1 MMNKSQ
7 LQSYLNWQSLGMRF
21 GAVGLALLLWVF
33 VVSENEYSMVIDM
46 PIEARNLSAQKA
58 HKKEVPEYAQVRL
71 KGPGRVLFKTLLLK
85 NFISNF
91 KLVIDLDRISEE
103 YDFYLNE
110 YYERYPQKVVIPPSY
125 DLEYIEIVYPDSI
138 HISLDE
144 YMVKK
149 LPVKTFLHIKPAPGY
164 TLVGTLIFQPD
175 SIEVAGPRE
184 VIEEMDFISTVNDTY
199 LLQDFDLSIDLLINK
214 QTRSI
219 VEYSQSSVSIFQD
232 IQSVSERIISEVP
245 VKVINVLPNLRL
257 FVNPTTVALT
267 VIGGVD
273 RIAAVKPRDILVT
286 IDFTKQWVASKN
298 YYEPLVTVPIDI
310 IEWQD
315 LSPRNLE
322 LVVTKDSK

>member
-1 MMNKSQ
+1 MSKNQ
-7 LQSYLNWQSLGMRF
+7 LQKYLNWQSLGMRL
-21 GAVGLALLLWVF
+21 GAVGLAILLWVF

-71 KGPGRVLFKTLLLK
+71 KGPGRALFKTLLLK

-110 YYERYPQKVVIPPSY
+110 YYEHYPQKVVIPPSY
-125 DLEYIEIVYPDSI
+125 ELEYIEVVYPDSI

-149 LPVKTFLHIKPAPGY
+149 LTVKAPLKINPAPGY
-164 TLVGTLIFQPD
+164 TLVGNINIYPA

-184 VIEEMDFISTVNDTY
+184 VIQEMKYVSTIKDTF
-199 LLQDFDLSIDLLINK
+199 LLQDFDIDVNLKVDN
-214 QTRSI
+214 QTRSL
-219 VEYSQSSVSIFQD
+219 VEYSQTTISIHQD
-232 IQSVSERIISEVP
+232 IQSVSERIISEIP
-245 VKVINVLPNLRL
+245 VNVINVLPNLRL

-273 RIAAVKPRDILVT
+273 RIAAVNPKDILVT
-286 IDFTKQWVASKN
+286 IDFAKQWISGKN
-298 YYEPLVTVPIDI
+298 YYEPTVSVPVDI
-310 IEWQD
+310 LEWQD

-322 LVVTKDSK
+322 LVVTKDIN

>member
-1 MMNKSQ
+1 MSKNQ
-7 LQSYLNWQSLGMRF
+7 LQKYLNWQSLGMRL
-21 GAVGLALLLWVF
+21 GAVGLAILLWVF
-33 VVSENEYSMVIDM
+33 VVSENEYTMVIDM

-71 KGPGRVLFKTLLLK
+71 KGTGRALFKTLLLK

-110 YYERYPQKVVIPPSY
+110 YYEHYPQKVVIPPSY
-125 DLEYIEIVYPDSI
+125 ELEYIEVVYPDSI

-149 LPVKTFLHIKPAPGY
+149 LTVKAPLKINPAPGY
-164 TLVGTLIFQPD
+164 TLVGNINIYPA

-184 VIEEMDFISTVNDTY
+184 VIQEMKYVSTIKDTF
-199 LLQDFDLSIDLLINK
+199 LLQDFDIDVNLKVDN
-214 QTRSI
+214 QTRSL
-219 VEYSQSSVSIFQD
+219 VEYSQTTISIHQD
-232 IQSVSERIISEVP
+232 IQSVSERIISEIP

-273 RIAAVKPRDILVT
+273 RIAAVNPKDILVT
-286 IDFTKQWVASKN
+286 IDFAKQWISGKN
-298 YYEPLVTVPIDI
+298 YYEPTVSVPVDI
-310 IEWQD
+310 LEWQD

-322 LVVTKDSK
+322 LVVTKDIN

>member
-1 MMNKSQ
+1 MSKNQ
-7 LQSYLNWQSLGMRF
+7 LQNYLNWQSLGMRL

-33 VVSENEYSMVIDM
+33 VVSENEYSMVMDM

-71 KGPGRVLFKTLLLK
+71 KGPGRALFKTLLLK

-110 YYERYPQKVVIPPSY
+110 YYERFPQKVVIPSSY
-125 DLEYIEIVYPDSI
+125 ELEYIEVVYPDSI

-149 LPVKTFLHIKPAPGY
+149 LPVIVPVLIKPAPGY
-164 TLVGTLIFQPD
+164 TQVGELNILPD
-175 SIEVAGPRE
+175 SLDAAGPKE
-184 VIEEMDFISTVNDTY
+184 VIQEMKFVSTIRDTY
-199 LLQDFDLSIDLLINK
+199 LLQDFDLSDNLNIDKKSQSL
-214 QTRSI
+214 
-219 VEYSQSSVSIFQD
+219 VEYSQATITIKQN
-232 IQSVSERIISEVP
+232 IEPVSERIISEIP
-245 VKVINVLPNLRL
+245 VKLINVLPNLRL

-273 RIAAVKPRDILVT
+273 RIAAVNSEDIFVT
-286 IDFTKQWVASKN
+286 IDFAKQWVSGKN
-298 YYEPLVTVPIDI
+298 YYEPSVIVPKDI
-310 IEWQD
+310 LDWQD

-322 LVVTKDSK
+322 LVVTKEIN

>member
-1 MMNKSQ
+1 MSKNQ
-7 LQSYLNWQSLGMRF
+7 LQKYLNWQSLGMRL
-21 GAVGLALLLWVF
+21 GAVGLAILLWVF
-33 VVSENEYSMVIDM
+33 VVSDNEYSMVIDM

-71 KGPGRVLFKTLLLK
+71 KGPGRALFKTLLLK

-110 YYERYPQKVVIPPSY
+110 YYEHYPQKVVIPPSY
-125 DLEYIEIVYPDSI
+125 ELEYIEVVYPDSI

-149 LPVKTFLHIKPAPGY
+149 LTVKAPLKINPAPGY
-164 TLVGTLIFQPD
+164 TLVGNINIYPA

-184 VIEEMDFISTVNDTY
+184 VIQEMKYVSTIKDTF
-199 LLQDFDLSIDLLINK
+199 LLQDFDIDVNLKVDN
-214 QTRSI
+214 QTRSL
-219 VEYSQSSVSIFQD
+219 VEYSQTIISIHQD
-232 IQSVSERIISEVP
+232 IQSVSERIISEIP

-273 RIAAVKPRDILVT
+273 RIAAVNPKDILVT
-286 IDFTKQWVASKN
+286 IDFAKQWISGKN
-298 YYEPLVTVPIDI
+298 YYEPTVSVPVDI
-310 IEWQD
+310 LEWQD

-322 LVVTKDSK
+322 LVVTKDIN

>member
-1 MMNKSQ
+1 
-7 LQSYLNWQSLGMRF
+7 
-21 GAVGLALLLWVF
+21 LAILLWVF

-71 KGPGRVLFKTLLLK
+71 KGPGRALFKTLLLK

-110 YYERYPQKVVIPPSY
+110 YYEHYPQKVVIPPSY
-125 DLEYIEIVYPDSI
+125 ELEYIEVVYPDSI

-149 LPVKTFLHIKPAPGY
+149 LTVKAPLKINPAPGY
-164 TLVGTLIFQPD
+164 TLVGNINIYPA

-184 VIEEMDFISTVNDTY
+184 VIQEMKYVSTIKDTF
-199 LLQDFDLSIDLLINK
+199 LLQDFDIDVNLKVDN
-214 QTRSI
+214 QTRSL
-219 VEYSQSSVSIFQD
+219 VEYSQTTISIHQD
-232 IQSVSERIISEVP
+232 IQSVSERIISEIP

-273 RIAAVKPRDILVT
+273 RIAAVNPKDILVT
-286 IDFTKQWVASKN
+286 IDFAKQWISGKN
-298 YYEPLVTVPIDI
+298 YYEPTVSVPVDI
-310 IEWQD
+310 LEWQD

-322 LVVTKDSK
+322 LVVTKDIN

>member
-1 MMNKSQ
+1 MSKNQ
-7 LQSYLNWQSLGMRF
+7 LQKYLNWQSLGMRL
-21 GAVGLALLLWVF
+21 GAVGLAILLWVF

-71 KGPGRVLFKTLLLK
+71 KGPGRALFKTLLLK

-110 YYERYPQKVVIPPSY
+110 YYEHYPQKVVIPPSY
-125 DLEYIEIVYPDSI
+125 ELEYIEVVYPDSI

-149 LPVKTFLHIKPAPGY
+149 LTVKAPLKINPAPGY
-164 TLVGTLIFQPD
+164 TLVGNINIYPA

-184 VIEEMDFISTVNDTY
+184 VIQEMKYVSTIKDTF
-199 LLQDFDLSIDLLINK
+199 LLQDFDIDVNLKVDN
-214 QTRSI
+214 QTRSL
-219 VEYSQSSVSIFQD
+219 VEYSQTTISIHQD
-232 IQSVSERIISEVP
+232 IQSVSERIISEIP

-273 RIAAVKPRDILVT
+273 RIAAVNPKDILVT
-286 IDFTKQWVASKN
+286 IDFAKQWISGKN
-298 YYEPLVTVPIDI
+298 YYEPTVSVPIDI
-310 IEWQD
+310 LEWQD

-322 LVVTKDSK
+322 LVVTKDIN

>member
-1 MMNKSQ
+1 MSTKQ
-7 LQSYLNWQSLGMRF
+7 LQDYLNWQSLGMRL

-110 YYERYPQKVVIPPSY
+110 YYERYPQKVVLPPAY
-125 DLEYIEIVYPDSI
+125 ELEYIEVVYPDSI

-149 LPVKTFLHIKPAPGY
+149 LPVHATLKIETTPGY
-164 TLVGTLIFQPD
+164 TTIGKLKIDPD
-175 SIEVAGPRE
+175 SIDVAGPRE
-184 VIEEMDFISTVNDTY
+184 IIEEMHLVSTVKDTF
-199 LLQDFDLSIDLLINK
+199 LSQEFDLNTEININK
-214 QTRSI
+214 QTRTI
-219 VEYSQSSVSIFQD
+219 VEYSHSKIAVFQD
-232 IQSVSERIISEVP
+232 IQPVSERIISEIP
-245 VKVINVLPNLRL
+245 VKVRNIFPKLRL
-257 FVNPTTVALT
+257 FVNPTTVSLT
-267 VIGGVD
+267 VVGGVD
-273 RIAAVKPRDILVT
+273 RIAAIKPEDISVT
-286 IDFTKQWVASKN
+286 IDFGKQWIAGKN
-298 YYEPLVTVPIDI
+298 YYEPTVSVPIDI
-310 IEWQD
+310 IDWQD

-322 LVVTKDSK
+322 LVVTKDIK

>member
-1 MMNKSQ
+1 MSKNQ
-7 LQSYLNWQSLGMRF
+7 LQKYLNWQSLGMRL

-71 KGPGRVLFKTLLLK
+71 KGPGRALFKTLLLK

-110 YYERYPQKVVIPPSY
+110 YYEHYPQKVVIPPSY
-125 DLEYIEIVYPDSI
+125 ELEYIEVVYPDSI

-149 LPVKTFLHIKPAPGY
+149 LTVKAPLKINPAPGY
-164 TLVGTLIFQPD
+164 TLVGNINIYPA

-184 VIEEMDFISTVNDTY
+184 VIQEMKYVSTIKDTF
-199 LLQDFDLSIDLLINK
+199 LLQDFDIDVNLKVDN
-214 QTRSI
+214 QTRSL
-219 VEYSQSSVSIFQD
+219 VEYSQTTISIHQD
-232 IQSVSERIISEVP
+232 IQSVSERIISEIP

-273 RIAAVKPRDILVT
+273 RIAAVNPKDILVT
-286 IDFTKQWVASKN
+286 IDFAKQWISGKN
-298 YYEPLVTVPIDI
+298 YYEPTVSVPVDI
-310 IEWQD
+310 LEWQD

-322 LVVTKDSK
+322 LVVTKDIN

>member
-1 MMNKSQ
+1 
-7 LQSYLNWQSLGMRF
+7 
-21 GAVGLALLLWVF
+21 
-33 VVSENEYSMVIDM
+33 
-46 PIEARNLSAQKA
+46 
-58 HKKEVPEYAQVRL
+58 L
-71 KGPGRVLFKTLLLK
+71 KGPGRALFKTLLLK

-110 YYERYPQKVVIPPSY
+110 YYEHYPQKVVIPPSY
-125 DLEYIEIVYPDSI
+125 ELEYIEVVYPDSI

-149 LPVKTFLHIKPAPGY
+149 LTVKAPLKINPAPGY
-164 TLVGTLIFQPD
+164 TLVGNINIYPA

-184 VIEEMDFISTVNDTY
+184 VIQEMKYVSTIKDTF
-199 LLQDFDLSIDLLINK
+199 LLQDFDIDVNLKVDN
-214 QTRSI
+214 QTRSL
-219 VEYSQSSVSIFQD
+219 VEYSQTTISIHQD
-232 IQSVSERIISEVP
+232 IQSVSERIISEIP

-273 RIAAVKPRDILVT
+273 RIAAVNPKDILVT
-286 IDFTKQWVASKN
+286 IDFAKQWISGKN
-298 YYEPLVTVPIDI
+298 YYEPTVSVPVDI
-310 IEWQD
+310 LEWQD

-322 LVVTKDSK
+322 LVVTKDIN

>member
-1 MMNKSQ
+1 MSKNQ
-7 LQSYLNWQSLGMRF
+7 LQNYLNWQSLGMRL

-33 VVSENEYSMVIDM
+33 VVSDNEYSMIIDM

-71 KGPGRVLFKTLLLK
+71 KGPGRALFKTLLLK

-110 YYERYPQKVVIPPSY
+110 YYEHYPQKVVIPPSY
-125 DLEYIEIVYPDSI
+125 ELEYIEVVYPDSI

-149 LPVKTFLHIKPAPGY
+149 LTVKAPLKINPAPGY
-164 TLVGTLIFQPD
+164 TLVGNINIYPA

-184 VIEEMDFISTVNDTY
+184 VIQEMKYVSTIKDTF
-199 LLQDFDLSIDLLINK
+199 LLQDFDIDVNLKVDN
-214 QTRSI
+214 QTRSL
-219 VEYSQSSVSIFQD
+219 VEYSQTTISIHQD
-232 IQSVSERIISEVP
+232 IQSVSERIISEIP

-273 RIAAVKPRDILVT
+273 RIAAVNPKDILVT
-286 IDFTKQWVASKN
+286 IDFAKQWISGKN
-298 YYEPLVTVPIDI
+298 YYEPTVSVPVDI
-310 IEWQD
+310 LEWQD

-322 LVVTKDSK
+322 LVVTKDIN

>member
-1 MMNKSQ
+1 MSKNQ
-7 LQSYLNWQSLGMRF
+7 LQNYLNWQSLGMRL

-33 VVSENEYSMVIDM
+33 VVSDNEYSMIIDM

-71 KGPGRVLFKTLLLK
+71 KGPGRALFKTLLLK

-110 YYERYPQKVVIPPSY
+110 YYEHYPQKVVIPPSY
-125 DLEYIEIVYPDSI
+125 ELEYIEVVYPDSI

-149 LPVKTFLHIKPAPGY
+149 LTVKAPLKINPAPGY
-164 TLVGTLIFQPD
+164 TLVGNINIYPA

-184 VIEEMDFISTVNDTY
+184 VIQEMKYVSTIKDTF
-199 LLQDFDLSIDLLINK
+199 LLQDFDIDVNLKVDN
-214 QTRSI
+214 QTRSL
-219 VEYSQSSVSIFQD
+219 VEYSQTTISIHQD
-232 IQSVSERIISEVP
+232 IQSVSERIISEIP
-245 VKVINVLPNLRL
+245 VNVINVLPNLRL

-273 RIAAVKPRDILVT
+273 RIAAVNPKDILVT
-286 IDFTKQWVASKN
+286 IDFAKQWISGKN
-298 YYEPLVTVPIDI
+298 YYEPTVSVPVDI
-310 IEWQD
+310 LEWQD

-322 LVVTKDSK
+322 LVVTKDIN

>member
-1 MMNKSQ
+1 
-7 LQSYLNWQSLGMRF
+7 MRL
-21 GAVGLALLLWVF
+21 GAVGLAILLWVF
-33 VVSENEYSMVIDM
+33 VVSDNEYSMVIDM

-71 KGPGRVLFKTLLLK
+71 KGPGRALFKTLLLK

-110 YYERYPQKVVIPPSY
+110 YYEHYPQKVVIPPSY
-125 DLEYIEIVYPDSI
+125 ELEYIEVVYPDSI

-149 LPVKTFLHIKPAPGY
+149 LTVKAPLKINPAPGY
-164 TLVGTLIFQPD
+164 TLVGNINIYPA

-184 VIEEMDFISTVNDTY
+184 VIQEMKYVSTIKDTF
-199 LLQDFDLSIDLLINK
+199 LLQDFDIDVNLKVDN
-214 QTRSI
+214 QTRSL
-219 VEYSQSSVSIFQD
+219 VEYSQTTISIHQD
-232 IQSVSERIISEVP
+232 IQSVSERIISEIP

-273 RIAAVKPRDILVT
+273 RIAAVNPKDILVT
-286 IDFTKQWVASKN
+286 IDFAKQWISGKN
-298 YYEPLVTVPIDI
+298 YYEPTVSVPVDI
-310 IEWQD
+310 LEWQD

-322 LVVTKDSK
+322 LVVTKDIN

>member
-1 MMNKSQ
+1 MSKNQ
-7 LQSYLNWQSLGMRF
+7 LQNYLNWQSLGMRL

-33 VVSENEYSMVIDM
+33 VVSDNEYSMIIDM

-71 KGPGRVLFKTLLLK
+71 KGPGRALFKTLLLK

-110 YYERYPQKVVIPPSY
+110 YYERYPQKVVIPPTY
-125 DLEYIEIVYPDSI
+125 DLEYIEVVYPDSI

-149 LPVKTFLHIKPAPGY
+149 LPVRAPLNINPAPGY
-164 TLVGTLIFQPD
+164 TLVGEINIYPA
-175 SIEVAGPRE
+175 SIEAAGPRE
-184 VIEEMDFISTVNDTY
+184 VIQDMKYVSTIKDTF
-199 LLQDFDLSIDLLINK
+199 LSQDFDVDVNLKVDK
-214 QTRSI
+214 QNRSL
-219 VEYSQSSVSIFQD
+219 VEYSQTTISIHQD
-232 IQSVSERIISEVP
+232 IQSVSERIISEIP

-273 RIAAVKPRDILVT
+273 RIAAVNPKDILVT
-286 IDFTKQWVASKN
+286 INFAKQWISGKN
-298 YYEPLVTVPIDI
+298 YYEPTVSVPVDI
-310 IEWQD
+310 LEWQD

-322 LVVTKDSK
+322 LVVTKDIN

>member
-1 MMNKSQ
+1 MSKNQ
-7 LQSYLNWQSLGMRF
+7 LQNYLNWQSLGMRL

-58 HKKEVPEYAQVRL
+58 HKKEVPEFAQVRL
-71 KGPGRVLFKTLLLK
+71 KGPGRTLFKTLLLK

-103 YDFYLNE
+103 YNFYLNE

-125 DLEYIEIVYPDSI
+125 ELEYIEVVYPDSI

-149 LPVKTFLHIKPAPGY
+149 LTVKAPLNIIPAAGY
-164 TLVGTLIFQPD
+164 TLVGEINIYPA
-175 SIEVAGPRE
+175 SIEAAGPRE
-184 VIEEMDFISTVNDTY
+184 VIQEMEYVSTIKDTF
-199 LLQDFDLSIDLLINK
+199 LLQDFDVDVNLKVDK
-214 QTRSI
+214 QTRSL
-219 VEYSQSSVSIFQD
+219 VEYSQTTISIHQD
-232 IQSVSERIISEVP
+232 IQSVSERIISEIP
-245 VKVINVLPNLRL
+245 VKVINILPNLRL

-273 RIAAVKPRDILVT
+273 RIAAVNPKDILVT
-286 IDFTKQWVASKN
+286 IDFTKQWISGKN
-298 YYEPLVTVPIDI
+298 YYEPTVSVPVDI
-310 IEWQD
+310 LEWQD

-322 LVVTKDSK
+322 LVVTKDIN

>member
-1 MMNKSQ
+1 MSKNQ
-7 LQSYLNWQSLGMRF
+7 LQKYLNWQSLGMRL
-21 GAVGLALLLWVF
+21 GAVGLAILLWVF

-71 KGPGRVLFKTLLLK
+71 KGPGRALFKTLLLK

-110 YYERYPQKVVIPPSY
+110 YYEHYPQKVVIPPSY
-125 DLEYIEIVYPDSI
+125 ELEYIEVVYPDSI

-149 LPVKTFLHIKPAPGY
+149 LTVKAPLKINPAPGY
-164 TLVGTLIFQPD
+164 TLVGNINIYPA

-184 VIEEMDFISTVNDTY
+184 VIQEMKYVSTIKDTF
-199 LLQDFDLSIDLLINK
+199 LLQDFDIDVNLKVDN
-214 QTRSI
+214 QTRSL
-219 VEYSQSSVSIFQD
+219 VEYSQTTISIHQD
-232 IQSVSERIISEVP
+232 IQSVSERIISEIP

-273 RIAAVKPRDILVT
+273 RIAAVNPKDILVT
-286 IDFTKQWVASKN
+286 IDFAKQWISGKI
-298 YYEPLVTVPIDI
+298 YYEPTVSVPVDI
-310 IEWQD
+310 LEWQD

-322 LVVTKDSK
+322 LVVTKDIN

>member
-1 MMNKSQ
+1 MNKNQ
-7 LQSYLNWQSLGMRF
+7 LQNYLNWQSLGMRL

-58 HKKEVPEYAQVRL
+58 HKKEVPEHAQVRF
-71 KGPGRVLFKTLLLK
+71 KGPGRALFKTLLLK

-103 YDFYLNE
+103 YNFYLNE

-125 DLEYIEIVYPDSI
+125 EIEYIEVVYPDSI

-149 LPVKTFLHIKPAPGY
+149 LPVKAPLNIIPAIGY
-164 TLVGTLIFQPD
+164 TLVGKINIYPS
-175 SIEVAGPRE
+175 SIEAAGPRE
-184 VIEEMDFISTVNDTY
+184 VIHEMEYVSTIKDTF
-199 LLQDFDLSIDLLINK
+199 LLQDFDIDVNLKVDK
-214 QTRSI
+214 QTRSL
-219 VEYSQSSVSIFQD
+219 VEYSQTTISIHQD
-232 IQSVSERIISEVP
+232 IQPVSERIISEIP
-245 VKVINVLPNLRL
+245 VKVINILPNLRL

-273 RIAAVKPRDILVT
+273 RIAAVNPKDILVT
-286 IDFTKQWVASKN
+286 IDFAKQWISGKN
-298 YYEPLVTVPIDI
+298 YYEPTVSVPVDI
-310 IEWQD
+310 LEWQD

-322 LVVTKDSK
+322 LVVTKDIN

>member
-1 MMNKSQ
+1 MSKNQ
-7 LQSYLNWQSLGMRF
+7 LQKYLNWQSLGMRL
-21 GAVGLALLLWVF
+21 GAVGLAILLWVF
-33 VVSENEYSMVIDM
+33 VVSDNEYSMVIDM

-71 KGPGRVLFKTLLLK
+71 KGTGRALFKTLLLK

-110 YYERYPQKVVIPPSY
+110 YYEHYPQKVVIPPSY
-125 DLEYIEIVYPDSI
+125 ELEYIEVVYPDSI

-149 LPVKTFLHIKPAPGY
+149 LTVKAPLKINPAPGY
-164 TLVGTLIFQPD
+164 TLVGNINIYPA

-184 VIEEMDFISTVNDTY
+184 VIQEMKYVSTIKDTF
-199 LLQDFDLSIDLLINK
+199 LLQDFDIDVNLKVDN
-214 QTRSI
+214 QTRSL
-219 VEYSQSSVSIFQD
+219 VEYSQTTISIHQD
-232 IQSVSERIISEVP
+232 IQSVSERIISEIP
-245 VKVINVLPNLRL
+245 VNVINVLPNLRL

-273 RIAAVKPRDILVT
+273 RIAAVNPKDILVT
-286 IDFTKQWVASKN
+286 IDFAKQWISGKN
-298 YYEPLVTVPIDI
+298 YYEPTVSVPVDI
-310 IEWQD
+310 LEWQD

-322 LVVTKDSK
+322 LVVTKDIN

>member
-1 MMNKSQ
+1 MSKNQ
-7 LQSYLNWQSLGMRF
+7 LQKYLTWQSLGMRL
-21 GAVGLALLLWVF
+21 GAVGLAILLWVF

-71 KGPGRVLFKTLLLK
+71 KGPGRALFKTLLLK

-110 YYERYPQKVVIPPSY
+110 YYEHYPQKVVIPPSY
-125 DLEYIEIVYPDSI
+125 ELEYIEVVYPDSI

-149 LPVKTFLHIKPAPGY
+149 LTVKAPLKINPAPGY
-164 TLVGTLIFQPD
+164 TLVGNINIYPA

-184 VIEEMDFISTVNDTY
+184 VIQEMKYVSTIKDTF
-199 LLQDFDLSIDLLINK
+199 LLQDFDIDVNLKVDN
-214 QTRSI
+214 QTRSL
-219 VEYSQSSVSIFQD
+219 VEYSQTTISIHQD
-232 IQSVSERIISEVP
+232 IQSVSERIISEIP

-273 RIAAVKPRDILVT
+273 RIAAVNPKDILVT
-286 IDFTKQWVASKN
+286 IDFAKQWISGKN
-298 YYEPLVTVPIDI
+298 YYEPTVSVPVDI
-310 IEWQD
+310 LEWQD

-322 LVVTKDSK
+322 LVVTKDIN

>member
-1 MMNKSQ
+1 MSKNQ
-7 LQSYLNWQSLGMRF
+7 LQKYLNWQSLGMRL
-21 GAVGLALLLWVF
+21 GAVGLAILLWVF
-33 VVSENEYSMVIDM
+33 VVSDNEYSMVIDM

-71 KGPGRVLFKTLLLK
+71 KGPGRALFKTLLLK

-110 YYERYPQKVVIPPSY
+110 YYEHYPQKVVIPPSY
-125 DLEYIEIVYPDSI
+125 ELEYIEVVYPDSI

-149 LPVKTFLHIKPAPGY
+149 LTVKAPLKINPAPGY
-164 TLVGTLIFQPD
+164 TLVGNINIYPA

-184 VIEEMDFISTVNDTY
+184 VIQEMKYVSTIKDTF
-199 LLQDFDLSIDLLINK
+199 LLQDFDINVNLK
-214 QTRSI
+214 VDNQTRSL
-219 VEYSQSSVSIFQD
+219 VEYSQTTISIHQD
-232 IQSVSERIISEVP
+232 IQSVSERIISEIP

-273 RIAAVKPRDILVT
+273 RIAAVNPKDILVT
-286 IDFTKQWVASKN
+286 INFAKQWISGKN
-298 YYEPLVTVPIDI
+298 YYEPTVSVPVDI
-310 IEWQD
+310 LEWQD

-322 LVVTKDSK
+322 LVVTKDIN

>member
-1 MMNKSQ
+1 
-7 LQSYLNWQSLGMRF
+7 MRL
-21 GAVGLALLLWVF
+21 GAVGLAILLWVF

-71 KGPGRVLFKTLLLK
+71 KGPGRALFKTLLLK

-110 YYERYPQKVVIPPSY
+110 YYEHYPQKVVIPPSY
-125 DLEYIEIVYPDSI
+125 ELEYIEVVYPDSI

-149 LPVKTFLHIKPAPGY
+149 LTVKAPLKINPAPGY
-164 TLVGTLIFQPD
+164 TLVGNINIYPA

-184 VIEEMDFISTVNDTY
+184 VIQEMKYVSTIKDTF
-199 LLQDFDLSIDLLINK
+199 LLQDFDIDVNLKVDN
-214 QTRSI
+214 QTRSL
-219 VEYSQSSVSIFQD
+219 VEYSQTTISIHQD
-232 IQSVSERIISEVP
+232 IQSVSERIISEIP

-273 RIAAVKPRDILVT
+273 RIAAVNPKDILVT
-286 IDFTKQWVASKN
+286 IDFAKQWISGKN
-298 YYEPLVTVPIDI
+298 YYEPTVSVPVDI
-310 IEWQD
+310 LEWQD

-322 LVVTKDSK
+322 LVVTKDIN

>member
-1 MMNKSQ
+1 MSKNQ
-7 LQSYLNWQSLGMRF
+7 LQKYLNWQSLGMRL
-21 GAVGLALLLWVF
+21 GAVGLAILLWVF

-71 KGPGRVLFKTLLLK
+71 KGPGRALFKTLLLK

-125 DLEYIEIVYPDSI
+125 ELEYIEVVYPDSI

-149 LPVKTFLHIKPAPGY
+149 LTVKAPLKINPAPGY
-164 TLVGTLIFQPD
+164 TLVGNINIYPA

-184 VIEEMDFISTVNDTY
+184 VIQEMKYVSTIKDTF
-199 LLQDFDLSIDLLINK
+199 LLQDFDIDVNLKVDN
-214 QTRSI
+214 QTRSL
-219 VEYSQSSVSIFQD
+219 VEYSQTTISIHQD
-232 IQSVSERIISEVP
+232 IQSVSERIISEIP

-273 RIAAVKPRDILVT
+273 RIAAVNPKDILVT
-286 IDFTKQWVASKN
+286 IDFAKQWISGKN
-298 YYEPLVTVPIDI
+298 YYEPTVSVPVDI
-310 IEWQD
+310 LEWQD

-322 LVVTKDSK
+322 LVVTKDIN

>member
-1 MMNKSQ
+1 MNKSQ
-7 LQSYLNWQSLGMRF
+7 LQNYLNWQSLGMRL

-33 VVSENEYSMVIDM
+33 VVSENEYTMVIDM

-58 HKKEVPEYAQVRL
+58 HRKEVPEYAQVRL

-85 NFISNF
+85 NFITNF

-110 YYERYPQKVVIPPSY
+110 YYERYPQKVVFPPSY
-125 DLEYIEIVYPDSI
+125 DLEYIEVVYPDSI

-149 LPVKTFLHIKPAPGY
+149 LPLIAQVRIKTAPGY
-164 TLVGTLIFQPD
+164 TMVGKINLFPD
-175 SIEVAGPRE
+175 SITAAGPRE
-184 VIEEMDFISTVNDTY
+184 VIENMTYISIIKDTFM
-199 LLQDFDLSIDLLINK
+199 LQEFDLNVSLKIDM
-214 QTRSI
+214 QTRSL
-219 VEYSQSSVSIFQD
+219 VEDSQTTILMHQD
-232 IQSVSERIISEVP
+232 IQSVSERIISEIP
-245 VKVINVLPNLRL
+245 VKVVNVLPNLRL

-273 RIAAVKPRDILVT
+273 RIADIESDDIIVT
-286 IDFTKQWVASKN
+286 IDFAKQWISGKN
-298 YYEPLVTVPIDI
+298 YYEPTVKIPVDI
-310 IEWQD
+310 LEWQD

-322 LVVTKDSK
+322 LVVTKDIN

>member
-1 MMNKSQ
+1 MSKNQ
-7 LQSYLNWQSLGMRF
+7 LQKYLNWQSLGMRL
-21 GAVGLALLLWVF
+21 GAVGLAILLWVF

-71 KGPGRVLFKTLLLK
+71 KGPGRALFKTLLLK

-125 DLEYIEIVYPDSI
+125 DLEYIEVVYPDSI

-149 LPVKTFLHIKPAPGY
+149 LTVKAPLKINPAPGY
-164 TLVGTLIFQPD
+164 TLVGNINIYPA

-184 VIEEMDFISTVNDTY
+184 VIQEMKYVSTIKDTF
-199 LLQDFDLSIDLLINK
+199 LLQDFDIDVNLKVDN
-214 QTRSI
+214 QTRSL
-219 VEYSQSSVSIFQD
+219 VEYSQTTISIHQD
-232 IQSVSERIISEVP
+232 IQSVSERIISEIP

-273 RIAAVKPRDILVT
+273 RIAAVNPKDILVT
-286 IDFTKQWVASKN
+286 IDFAKQWISGKN
-298 YYEPLVTVPIDI
+298 YYEPTVSVPVDI
-310 IEWQD
+310 LEWQD

-322 LVVTKDSK
+322 LVVTKDIN

>member
-1 MMNKSQ
+1 MDKNQ
-7 LQSYLNWQSLGMRF
+7 LQNYLNWQSLGMRF

-33 VVSENEYSMVIDM
+33 VVSENEYSMIIDM

-85 NFISNF
+85 NFISDF

-125 DLEYIEIVYPDSI
+125 DLEFIEVVFPDSI
-138 HISLDE
+138 HISLDQ
-144 YMVKK
+144 YMVEM
-149 LPVKTFLHIKPAPGY
+149 LPVVAPVHIDASPGF
-164 TLVGTLIFQPD
+164 TLVGKLKIRPD
-175 SIEVAGPRE
+175 SIQAAGPRE
-184 VIEEMDFISTVNDTY
+184 VIQKMKYITTIRDTF
-199 LLQDFDLSIDLLINK
+199 LLQEFDLNANLNVDK
-214 QTRSI
+214 KTRSLI
-219 VEYSQSSVSIFQD
+219 EFSQTSIKIFQNVEP
-232 IQSVSERIISEVP
+232 VSERIISEIP

-267 VIGGVD
+267 VVGGVD
-273 RIAAVKPRDILVT
+273 RIAAINPEDILVT
-286 IDFTKQWVASKN
+286 IDFAKQWISGKN
-298 YYEPLVTVPIDI
+298 YYEPTVSVPEDI
-310 IEWQD
+310 LEWQD

-322 LVVTKDSK
+322 LVVTKDKN